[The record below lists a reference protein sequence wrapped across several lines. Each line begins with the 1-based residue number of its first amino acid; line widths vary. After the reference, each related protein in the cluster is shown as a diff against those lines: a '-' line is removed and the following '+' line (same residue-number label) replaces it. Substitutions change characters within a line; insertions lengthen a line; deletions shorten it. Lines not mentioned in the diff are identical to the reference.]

1 MLVKYLI
8 EQEHDLIENSQFYL
22 ESQWFLLSVIIQ
34 YFSWRGEKQ
43 GIFFPKG
50 FLLKIIY
57 SRHYVSGLSTLC
69 MYVPLWIINYLSL
82 ELEIPDIIKSRICV
96 FYR

>member
-22 ESQWFLLSVIIQ
+22 KSQWFLLSIIQ
-34 YFSWRGEKQ
+34 YFSWGGGGEQ

-57 SRHYVSGLSTLC
+57 SRHCVSGLSTLC